1 MVDVRI
7 VFVTSTNLE
16 EEMIEILFAI
26 YLLQLTRLV
35 FFEETSELP
44 HGTLIV
50 GLIFVLG
57 SLIIAIRGIL

>member
-1 MVDVRI
+1 
-7 VFVTSTNLE
+7 
-16 EEMIEILFAI
+16 MIEILFAI

-57 SLIIAIRGIL
+57 SLIIALRGIL

>member
-1 MVDVRI
+1 
-7 VFVTSTNLE
+7 
-16 EEMIEILFAI
+16 MIEILFAI

-35 FFEETSELP
+35 CLEETSELS